1 MQRLW
6 PQSLEWDWR
15 YITRTS
21 WSTPKLWHV
30 TVVVKVDCWTEH
42 LSLYYADNHACSMYP
57 CTACA
62 NYSLDRSSSRVS
74 KGPRA
79 NNCHGPRLAL
89 IRQCTPVRL
98 LAVVSIVTLVARVC
112 LAHVVLVQ
120 AYIHSKL
127 HAMTAV
133 HCHRSAL
140 DRPHTHDTSTFNSAY
155 LYIQ

>member
-6 PQSLEWDWR
+6 PQSLDWDWR

-30 TVVVKVDCWTEH
+30 TVVVKVNCWTEH
-42 LSLYYADNHACSMYP
+42 LSLYYADNHTCSMYP

-62 NYSLDRSSSRVS
+62 NYSLDRSLSRVS
-74 KGPRA
+74 KGLRA

-112 LAHVVLVQ
+112 LAPVVLVQ
-120 AYIHSKL
+120 AYTL
-127 HAMTAV
+127 RTA
-133 HCHRSAL
+133 CHDGRSLSPL
-140 DRPHTHDTSTFNSAY
+140 DLSHTHDTSTFNSAY